1 MTCCALADRSS
12 VRSHLMR
19 AGCALLFLSCL
30 AALVPTPV
38 AAAPAVSK
46 APQKEHKIAAQKRSS
61 EAPAV
66 EQRRSAQQP
75 TNRLEALHYFRDRRD
90 SASEPRDAKQQALL
104 DGLIAQRERASVE
117 RRDEAVSLLE
127 RFIAE
132 TPEQAS
138 EMADALLRL
147 SELTWEKAR
156 SEHMVAFELW
166 QKLPENKREKTA
178 PIPDYERTLSL
189 YDRLIEKH
197 PDFERLDLVLFM
209 RAFTLLERGE
219 EEQALPLFKRILAEF
234 PESRFRPDAHMA
246 LAEHVFNSNYD
257 YRAALVEYDKVLEYP
272 DSELYD
278 LALFKS
284 AWCLWQLD
292 QKSEAALRFRKV
304 LDIEGRQAEGSRRRH
319 LKELQSEA
327 LEYLIQVFTEDERNR
342 AADVRRFLQE
352 IGGERHVQRVL
363 TRLSVTYY
371 DQARF
376 DRGIEAYLLLLE
388 LDPKHK
394 RAPQYQLAI
403 AKGYMAIDQF
413 PKALEAYRKL
423 ATDYGESGT
432 WATQQSDDETVA
444 EAQKTIELALREQ
457 ALSLHELGQRDGQKE
472 QLERAVAMYRVY
484 LAAFPK
490 EPESYRLTF
499 YLGEILFHRLK
510 NYPEAGEVYLT
521 AAQLNPKG
529 EFTRDALYNAIGS
542 FEQVREREIK
552 QCSESA
558 PCPETD
564 NDKRF
569 SRAIELYAAY
579 YPNDPDLPEIL
590 FRQGKLYYDRR
601 IYDPAVRLFGELL
614 ERFPQSP
621 YAADAGELVL
631 DSFNRA
637 ADYENIERWSR
648 KLKAAPAFKSA
659 EAQRRLD
666 GLILGAVFKSG
677 EQLAEKGEHQRAA
690 DAYLRAAAEFPK
702 DPRAPKALYNAGLE
716 LSRAGS
722 LEGADKAY
730 SELVAKYPGSTEGAE
745 GAWKGA
751 EMYESIAQFRDAARF
766 YQAYAERFP
775 RADKTED
782 ASYNAVLLLAS
793 AGAHREAVKAGKHYL
808 ENHPKGAAS
817 ADVTFLI
824 GRAQEADGQTKDA
837 ATTYRQFTDRT
848 SDVDRRIEANTRLGL
863 LLLKSG
869 DRKAADAALTA
880 AVNDG
885 RNKKLKPKAG
895 RYFAAQARFI
905 QGDEALREFDEVKI
919 EGNLAGLG
927 ARLKLKAKL
936 LGKAA
941 GVYGEVVEFG
951 VAEWVTAAL
960 YKIGDSYERF
970 AKALN
975 DAPVPEGLSE
985 NEQQVYRDEL
995 ASFVVPIEERALEA
1009 YAGGYRKARELGIY
1023 NSWTTQ
1029 MREALTRLN
1038 DVEYPKLNEIGGA
1051 LAPASEFPKPP
1062 VIEGKR
1068 RAGQAQAPDVRA
1080 KTKGAP

>member
-1 MTCCALADRSS
+1 MKPATQR
-12 VRSHLMR
+12 R
-19 AGCALLFLSCL
+19 AAALLLCLSL
-30 AALVPTPV
+30 AVSERAS
-38 AAAPAVSK
+38 AAPVVAK
-46 APQKEHKIAAQKRSS
+46 APQKEHKIAPQKR
-61 EAPAV
+61 AAAKPAAGV
-66 EQRRSAQQP
+66 ESRRSAQQP
-75 TNRLEALHYFRDRRD
+75 SNRLEALHYFRDRRD
-90 SASEPRDAKQQALL
+90 AATDKRAPEEQALL
-104 DGLIAQRERASVE
+104 DGLITQRERAAVE
-117 RRDEAVSLLE
+117 RRDEAVALLE

-132 TPEQAS
+132 TPEEAT

-147 SELTWEKAR
+147 SELTWESAR
-156 SEHMVAFELW
+156 GEYLAAFDLW
-166 QKLPENKREKTA
+166 QKQTENRRSKE
-178 PIPDYERTLSL
+178 PPLPDYVRTLGL

-197 PDFERLDLVLFM
+197 PDFDRLDFVLFM
-209 RAFTLLERGE
+209 RAFTLMERGQDDE
-219 EEQALPLFKRILAEF
+219 ALPLFRRILAEF
-234 PESRFRPDAHMA
+234 PRSRFRPDAHMA
-246 LAEHVFNSNYD
+246 LAEHVFNTDYD
-257 YRAALVEYDKVLEYP
+257 YKRALVEYDQVLAYEE
-272 DSELYD
+272 SELYD

-292 QKSEAALRFRKV
+292 QKSEAALRFRRV
-304 LDIEGRQAEGSRRRH
+304 LDIEGRQAEGARRKH

-376 DRGIEAYLLLLE
+376 DRGIEAYQLLLE
-388 LDPKHK
+388 LDPKDEK
-394 RAPQYQLAI
+394 APQYQLAI

-423 ATDYGESGT
+423 SVDYGASSV
-432 WATQQSDDETVA
+432 WATQQSDDDVVA
-444 EAQKTIELALREQ
+444 EAKVTIEEALREQ
-457 ALSLHELGQRDGQKE
+457 ALTLHEIGQRDGQKD

-484 LAAFPK
+484 LEAFPREK
-490 EPESYRLTF
+490 ESYRLTF

-510 NYPEAGEVYLT
+510 QYSEAGEVYLT
-521 AAQLNPKG
+521 AAQLDPKG

-590 FRQGKLYYDRR
+590 FRQGKLYYERR

-648 KLKAAPAFKSA
+648 KLKSAPAFRSA
-659 EAQRRLD
+659 EAQKRLD

-677 EQLAEKGEHQRAA
+677 EQLAEKGEHQRSA

-722 LEGADKAY
+722 LEGADRAY
-730 SELVAKYPGSTEGAE
+730 SELVAKYPGSAEGAE

-766 YQAYAERFP
+766 YEAYAERFP
-775 RADKTED
+775 KAAKTED
-782 ASYNAVLLLAS
+782 ASYNAVLLLSS
-793 AGAHREAVKAGKHYL
+793 AGANRDAVKAGKHYQK
-808 ENHPKGAAS
+808 NHSTGAAA
-817 ADVTFLI
+817 ADVAFLI
-824 GRAQEADGQTKDA
+824 GRSQERDGQTREA
-837 ATTYRQFTDRT
+837 ASTYSDFIKRT
-848 SDVDRRIEANTRLGL
+848 HDVDRRIEANTRLGQ

-869 DRKAADAALTA
+869 DHKGADAALSA
-880 AVNDG
+880 AVADG

-905 QGDEALREFDEVKI
+905 QGDQALREFDELKM
-919 EGNLAGLG
+919 EGSLAGLA
-927 ARLKLKAKL
+927 ARLKQKAKL

-960 YKIGDSYERF
+960 YKIGESYERF

-975 DAPVPEGLSE
+975 DAPLPEGLSE

-995 ASFVVPIEERALEA
+995 AGFVVPIEERALEA
-1009 YAGGYRKARELGIY
+1009 FAGGYRKARELGIY
-1023 NSWTTQ
+1023 NGWTTQ

-1038 DVEYPKLNEIGGA
+1038 DVEYPKLNEIGGG

-1062 VIEGKR
+1062 VIAGKR
-1068 RAGQAQAPDVRA
+1068 RAPEA
-1080 KTKGAP
+1080 K

>member
-1 MTCCALADRSS
+1 MKHGHR
-12 VRSHLMR
+12 RR
-19 AGCALLFLSCL
+19 AAALLACL
-30 AALVPTPV
+30 MLAMPLRAS
-38 AAAPAVSK
+38 AAPVVGK
-46 APQKEHKIAAQKRSS
+46 APQKEHKIAPRKRSTRS
-61 EAPAV
+61 TTSAAEP
-66 EQRRSAQQP
+66 RRSVQQP
-75 TNRLEALHYFRDRRD
+75 ENRLEALHYFRDRGD
-90 SASEPRDAKQQALL
+90 AETEPRAPAQQALL
-104 DGLIAQRERASVE
+104 EGLIAQRERAALAQ
-117 RRDEAVSLLE
+117 RDEAVALLE
-127 RFIAE
+127 RFIAA

-147 SELTWEKAR
+147 SELTWERAR
-156 SEHMVAFELW
+156 GEYLVQFERW
-166 QKLPENKREKTA
+166 QRQPDNERNKQ
-178 PIPDYERTLSL
+178 PPLPDYARTLAL
-189 YDRLIEKH
+189 YDRLIEQH
-197 PDFERLDLVLFM
+197 ADYERLDLVLFM
-209 RAFTLLERGE
+209 RAFSLLEGGRE
-219 EEQALPLFKRILAEF
+219 AEALPLFRRILADY
-234 PESRFRPDAHMA
+234 PTSRFRPDAHMA
-246 LAEHVFNSNYD
+246 LAEHVFNTDYD
-257 YRAALVEYDKVLEYP
+257 YRAALAEYDQVLSYEQ
-272 DSELYD
+272 SELYD

-304 LDIEGRQAEGSRRRH
+304 LDIEGRQAEGSRRKH

-363 TRLSVTYY
+363 TRLSATYY

-376 DRGIEAYLLLLE
+376 DRGIEAYQLLLE
-388 LDPKHK
+388 LDPKHDK
-394 RAPQYQLAI
+394 APQYQLAI
-403 AKGYMAIDQF
+403 ARGYMATDQF
-413 PKALEAYRKL
+413 QKALESYRKL
-423 ATDYGESGT
+423 AQAYGAHGT
-432 WATQQSDDETVA
+432 WSSQQTDDDTVA
-444 EAQKTIELALREQ
+444 QADITIEQALREQ
-457 ALSLHELGQRDGQKE
+457 ALTLHEIGQREGQRD
-472 QLERAVAMYRVY
+472 QLERAASMYRVY
-484 LAAFPK
+484 LEAFPK
-490 EPESYRLTF
+490 HPEAYRLTF

-510 NYPEAGEVYLT
+510 QYPEAGEVYLT
-521 AAQLNPKG
+521 AAQQNPKG

-552 QCSESA
+552 QCVEGA

-579 YPNDPDLPEIL
+579 YPNDPDLPELL
-590 FRQGKLYYDRR
+590 FRQGKLYYERR

-648 KLKAAPAFKSA
+648 KLKGAPAFKSA

-690 DAYLRAAAEFPK
+690 DAYLRAAAEFPR

-722 LEGADKAY
+722 LEGADRAY
-730 SELVAKYPGSTEGAE
+730 SELVAKYPGSAEGAE

-775 RADKTED
+775 KAPKTEQ

-793 AGAHREAVKAGKHYL
+793 AGAHRDAVKAGRHYQQ
-808 ENHPKGAAS
+808 NHPKGAAF

-824 GRAQEADGQTKDA
+824 GRAQERDGQTREA
-837 ATTYRQFTDRT
+837 ASTYADFVART
-848 SDVDRRIEANTRLGL
+848 HDVDRRIEANTRLGQL
-863 LLLKSG
+863 LLAAG
-869 DRKAADAALTA
+869 DHKRADAALSA
-880 AVNDG
+880 AVDDG

-895 RYFAAQARFI
+895 RYYAAQARFL
-905 QGDEALREFDEVKI
+905 QGDAALREFDEQQI
-919 EGNLAGLG
+919 GGTLSGLG
-927 ARLKLKAKL
+927 GRLKNKAKL
-936 LGKAA
+936 LSKAA
-941 GVYGEVVEFG
+941 GIYGEVVEFG

-960 YKIGDSYERF
+960 YKVGDSYERF

-975 DAPVPEGLSE
+975 DAPLPEGLSE
-985 NEQQVYRDEL
+985 SEQQVYRDEL
-995 ASFVVPIEERALEA
+995 AGFVVPIEERALEA

-1023 NSWTTQ
+1023 NGWTTQ

-1038 DVEYPKLNEIGGA
+1038 DVEYPKLNELGGG
-1051 LAPASEFPKPP
+1051 LAPASELPKPP
-1062 VIEGKR
+1062 VILGKR
-1068 RAGQAQAPDVRA
+1068 RRAEAP
-1080 KTKGAP
+1080 